1 MASSLVRCFG
11 CRPKTTKNRA
21 LRVKF
26 DGKIG
31 AKFSMNLS
39 EKFGANFAHKF
50 SSNLSEISFK
60 IAKFRTLNAH

>member
-1 MASSLVRCFG
+1 MKFS
-11 CRPKTTKNRA
+11 
-21 LRVKF
+21 VKF
-26 DGKIG
+26 R

-60 IAKFRTLNAH
+60 ITKFRTLNAH